1 VINRATASRL
11 VSDLPDAELAPMIE
25 LYLSESA
32 ANCDAIEAAVS
43 EGDLQGLNYHIHKE
57 ASSSLIFGLEDY
69 GNYLREIEAKIKA
82 GAFSLSQFDLKE
94 LSGLAESA
102 QFALRSFFDTAAAEP
117 SA

>member
-1 VINRATASRL
+1 MINRATASRL
-11 VSDLPDAELAPMIE
+11 VSDLPDVELAPMIE

-32 ANCDAIEAAVS
+32 ANREAIEVAVS
-43 EGDLQGLNYHIHKE
+43 AGDLQGLNYHVHKE

-69 GNYLREIEAKIKA
+69 GNYLREIEAQIKD

-102 QFALRSFFDTAAAEP
+102 QLALRSFFDTAAADP
-117 SA
+117 SG